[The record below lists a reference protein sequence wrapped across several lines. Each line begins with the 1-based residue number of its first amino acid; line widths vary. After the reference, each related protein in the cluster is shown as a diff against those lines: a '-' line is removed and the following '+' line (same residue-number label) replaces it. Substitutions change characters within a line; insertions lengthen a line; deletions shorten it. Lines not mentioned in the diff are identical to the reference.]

1 MERALVTRA
10 LWYWRS
16 LSCFAI
22 SGTDVRLRCC
32 TLLRR
37 LDNLLL
43 YSPTPYRLPATV
55 PSYAVST
62 TCYCTLLRHPTVPR
76 LLRQTADAVQRQ
88 QRSQTAARLALPELD
103 EIDFG
108 EADGMEVRKARAT
121 MGSVYFQGRFFFCFL
136 GWGGKTVCACL
147 PPSSGT
153 KAQGGPNQLP
163 EACFS
168 VQIVTGAR
176 CFVFDFWVG
185 GVSRGA
191 VDCRAQGCTRTG
203 SALVPSEPLDTTI

>member
-1 MERALVTRA
+1 M
-10 LWYWRS
+10 
-16 LSCFAI
+16 
-22 SGTDVRLRCC
+22 RLRCC

-121 MGSVYFQGRFFFCFL
+121 MGSVYFQVPFWLFFLFFSFLFLFLFCVCRAVFSSVFWGGGERPFVRVCPQVQGRKPRGVQINCQRPASQYKLSQERDVLCLIF
-136 GWGGKTVCACL
+136 GWGGCHVEQWIAGRKD
-147 PPSSGT
+147 
-153 KAQGGPNQLP
+153 
-163 EACFS
+163 
-168 VQIVTGAR
+168 AR
-176 CFVFDFWVG
+176 APV
-185 GVSRGA
+185 A
-191 VDCRAQGCTRTG
+191 
-203 SALVPSEPLDTTI
+203 P